1 MKLLAFLMENYEVDN
16 MSPEDMETLWKKI
29 EAKFGRD
36 DYTEMAN
43 ILVLINELPKE
54 LRQKFWDRI

>member
-1 MKLLAFLMENYEVDN
+1 MENYEVDN

-54 LRQKFWDRI
+54 LRQKSRK